1 MLIAS
6 TDDRSSIRQLKC
18 VRRSKLLLS
27 YGSFRRHAR
36 LRHVAAKL
44 SADIAGVSIGR
55 PGSECLGTRPCR
67 SQCPL
72 LRVGTACRRYP
83 RTATVLPNV
92 DLLVVDDS
100 KSIGDDSVSTA
111 GGCLHKS
118 WISLLVVV
126 LPVLLI
132 GPTKLRAVDCCDP
145 NSPFREGEG
154 WADEPATC
162 ENIRT
167 GPNGLRQRTHAS
179 AWPSRVSFLQLMP
192 ASLHTSSCATRREC
206 R

>member
-1 MLIAS
+1 
-6 TDDRSSIRQLKC
+6 
-18 VRRSKLLLS
+18 
-27 YGSFRRHAR
+27 
-36 LRHVAAKL
+36 
-44 SADIAGVSIGR
+44 
-55 PGSECLGTRPCR
+55 
-67 SQCPL
+67 
-72 LRVGTACRRYP
+72 
-83 RTATVLPNV
+83 VLPNV

-132 GPTKLRAVDCCDP
+132 GSTKLSAVDCCDP

-162 ENIRT
+162 ENIAYWAERAPT
-167 GPNGLRQRTHAS
+167 TNARISLAIKGKLSAVDAGVLAYLVMCDAPGMQVVCVTYETNGMRPGDVVAFGGGYERSGPKRVIIDPCLAS
-179 AWPSRVSFLQLMP
+179 
-192 ASLHTSSCATRREC
+192 RE
-206 R
+206 